1 MRPWGV
7 RTRVIAG
14 TRYLEGP
21 GKRKPDPAPSKRG
34 EGWFVTVGPEPK
46 PAEQTMT
53 ELEERRLAEVL
64 DVLVSIQT
72 VVNDL
77 VRKAEQ
83 PDRYPAAFNIK
94 KSAGPDA

>member
-1 MRPWGV
+1 
-7 RTRVIAG
+7 
-14 TRYLEGP
+14 
-21 GKRKPDPAPSKRG
+21 
-34 EGWFVTVGPEPK
+34 
-46 PAEQTMT
+46 MT
-53 ELEERRLAEVL
+53 ELEERRLPEVL
-64 DVLVSIQT
+64 DVLISIQT

>member
-1 MRPWGV
+1 M
-7 RTRVIAG
+7 AG
-14 TRYLEGP
+14 IE
-21 GKRKPDPAPSKRG
+21 RKDFGLICKGLIHIESG
-34 EGWFVTVGPEPK
+34 ELSG
-46 PAEQTMT
+46 
-53 ELEERRLAEVL
+53 AEVL
-64 DVLVSIQT
+64 DALVSIQT